1 MPPKTSKALVV
12 DTKACPPCVY
22 PNGIP
27 MGTPVEEALLQKFGN
42 PGTTRNKDANKL
54 TQNIQAC
61 CANGILLGPNSGIM
75 DLFGEKR
82 PSEEKIVNFAKTVL
96 QRANDRKYQNS
107 IALSLSGLAKF
118 QAVIDNPCAETFSAI
133 SITNITG
140 GTLPIK
146 ANCSL
151 FSRLREANVPRAK
164 EAKVR

>member
-1 MPPKTSKALVV
+1 MPPKASKALVV
-12 DTKACPPCVY
+12 DTKTCPPCVY
-22 PNGIP
+22 LNGIP
-27 MGTPVEEALLQKFGN
+27 MGTPVEESLKQKFGN
-42 PGTTRNKDANKL
+42 PGTTRNKDADKL

-61 CANGILLGPNSGIM
+61 CANGILLGPTSGIM

-118 QAVIDNPCAETFSAI
+118 QAVIDNPCAGTFSAI